1 VIVISDISELYCL
14 NKALWVEVP
23 ERVIRAN
30 GNVYVGREFL
40 PDENGKP
47 TYEIKVYVKK
57 IKEGN

>member
-14 NKALWVEVP
+14 NKAFWVEVP
-23 ERVIRAN
+23 DSVIRAN
-30 GNVYVGREFL
+30 GNVYVGREYL

-57 IKEGN
+57 INE